1 MPDILTKK
9 SLDNQTNFLRFWESF
24 HPEILNQKVCRM
36 ILSVH
41 KRCSRLAVLGEL
53 GRYPVFLPAIRHS
66 LQYQYS
72 IDRMDRS
79 SLVYKTISEMKNFP
93 AIDSWYNKV
102 EKIKELLNITRIRC
116 KPQKVGIFVDKIIQS
131 KFDRFYLD
139 EINQIKV
146 GADGL
151 DHNKLRLYK
160 TLKGS
165 FCQESYVTNI
175 TN

>member
-1 MPDILTKK
+1 
-9 SLDNQTNFLRFWESF
+9 
-24 HPEILNQKVCRM
+24 M

-53 GRYPVFLPAIRHS
+53 GRYPVFLPAIRHC
-66 LQYQYS
+66 LKYQYS

-79 SLVYKTISEMKNFP
+79 SLVYKAVSDMKNFP

-151 DHNKLRLYK
+151 DHNKL
-160 TLKGS
+160 
-165 FCQESYVTNI
+165 
-175 TN
+175 